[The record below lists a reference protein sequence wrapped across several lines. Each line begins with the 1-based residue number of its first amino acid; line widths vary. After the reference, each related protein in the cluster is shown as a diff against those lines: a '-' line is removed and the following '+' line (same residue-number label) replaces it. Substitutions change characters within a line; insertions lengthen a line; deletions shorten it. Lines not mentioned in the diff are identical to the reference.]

1 MGRRGPGLWASSK
14 VCLGQAMEGRGTQ
27 ERFLMSQD
35 HLQAPEH
42 HIPSRQPGAAGGTRS
57 SWPKPGTDRRRQRP
71 EQGQGSWEEERDT
84 APAAR
89 AGVWKAKAQLEVSL
103 GWDVQGNK
111 GCPAPPSF
119 LELLPGAQGHFRYP
133 RALCRGLQPQKLQP
147 RCPRHTRQRQGLGEL
162 KEAVD
167 QVQDHLREVKVHKS

>member
-1 MGRRGPGLWASSK
+1 MGLLKGLLGAGNGRKRDPREVPDVPGSPPSSRAPHPQQAARGCRGDQELLAK
-14 VCLGQAMEGRGTQ
+14 ARHRQEEAEAGAGTGKLG
-27 ERFLMSQD
+27 
-35 HLQAPEH
+35 
-42 HIPSRQPGAAGGTRS
+42 GG
-57 SWPKPGTDRRRQRP
+57 
-71 EQGQGSWEEERDT
+71 DT